1 MRGSRLRGNDG
12 GRSGVR
18 RSGES
23 FNSVAFGCIRL
34 LSITPSPV
42 PSPRGRGDHTG
53 DRDALE
59 ASPSSSPSPLKGE
72 GTCRGRP
79 YPRLLPS
86 REKGPAGDVP
96 TIFARFW
103 SFLSLTSPL
112 PRAVV
117 QECAGVGTPHTLARY
132 GPIWP
137 DLPLAAGTGDGMWNP
152 HPRSLP
158 RERGF
163 PRLAG
168 NDGGLNLGPIWPWLA
183 SFTPTVAAGNEANLA
198 SFGTP
203 LTRTRWAGVALFRL

>member
-34 LSITPSPV
+34 LSITPSLL

-79 YPRLLPS
+79 YH
-86 REKGPAGDVP
+86 
-96 TIFARFW
+96 FC
-103 SFLSLTSPL
+103 SFLVISVTYLTSAA
-112 PRAVV
+112 RGCSEVCRSGA
-117 QECAGVGTPHTLARY
+117 PHTLARY

-137 DLPLAAGTGDGMWNP
+137 DLPLAAGTGMCNP
-152 HPRSLP
+152 HPRPLQ
-158 RERGF
+158 RERGCS
-163 PRLAG
+163 PPCRERRGSESWTHLALV
-168 NDGGLNLGPIWPWLA
+168 GLVYSYGRGWK
-183 SFTPTVAAGNEANLA
+183 
-198 SFGTP
+198 
-203 LTRTRWAGVALFRL
+203 